1 MNEWIKMMKTNGTH
15 SGDVFWSNEKQIRSF
30 WFIVLKTSVDGKSH
44 SWWNFQVIDC
54 EFFAV
59 AVHNLWLREM
69 CEIHSSDWNGD
80 RVSASGPD
88 SHGFES
94 RNIHKFNFYSEA
106 LEWNGASLDKL
117 HDLVSPLSKKKTSR
131 CNSVGKKWM
140 LILIV
145 FVLYAF
151 FVLPRR

>member
-59 AVHNLWLREM
+59 AVHNVWQRDTF
-69 CEIHSSDWNGD
+69 IWNGD

-88 SHGFES
+88 SPGFES

-106 LEWNGASLDKL
+106 LEWNGASHDKL
-117 HDLVSPLSKKKTSR
+117 HVLMSPLSKKKPSM
-131 CNSVGKKWM
+131 CNSVSKKWM